1 MTERINGYKLF
12 VSKNPR
18 LDFSFLYPGSWEVRE
33 IEERD
38 YSEVFII
45 GPRNKDDTYSLS
57 LSVSVIPRR
66 EAGGE
71 FDTLD
76 ELMKHYLGKNKG
88 SPGFKE
94 ISVAEGTFASLEAVE
109 FVISY
114 VMPLPLNAVEPK
126 ATTILERRIITARGP
141 YFYELTYGA
150 VEKDYYAFLDAFR
163 RVARTFEFHEED
175 TEEKQEFRP
184 LVTPTP
190 TLAIRER
197 PADYETNTK

>member
-1 MTERINGYKLF
+1 MLDK
-12 VSKNPR
+12 V

-33 IEERD
+33 IEERG

-76 ELMKHYLGKNKG
+76 ELVKHYLSEDKG

-94 ISVAEGTFASLEAVE
+94 ISGVEGTFASLEAVE

-114 VMPLPLNAVEPK
+114 AMPLPLNAVEPK
-126 ATTILERRIITARGP
+126 ATTILERRIATARGP
-141 YFYELTYGA
+141 YFYELAYGA
-150 VEKDYYAFLDAFR
+150 VEEDYYAFLDAFR
-163 RVARTFEFHEED
+163 HVARTFEFHEEGAA
-175 TEEKQEFRP
+175 EKLEFRP
-184 LVTPTP
+184 LVTLTP

-197 PADYETNTK
+197 PTEYETDT